1 MEAKVRPL
9 TMHVRALTSAI
20 ASPFSYSRVDALKK
34 SIQLFLD
41 WSVCGGTTAQ
51 GDPCDIVQSYF
62 VPRSLQEKP
71 PAPSWHLIQTALR
84 NTNVA
89 SSVFHRT
96 FPRRDLLF
104 QPGAVQ
110 ICDMTDEEALN
121 WSTLVVPRRPPLP
134 GAGPVAT
141 PPAALPTVTPSPGLF
156 ASSSTASP
164 TTQAPL
170 KFELFEPLRAVTL
183 VEQELAM
190 RFLQGV
196 SNLVPG
202 QKEFI
207 GESPLLPLF
216 AETMLCLK
224 QHLDALWEQQQQQG
238 IATSTFASS
247 SALGLERNELSSAAV
262 TLSGT
267 TGAAAAG
274 GGVGGA
280 SLFANSVPFRSAAS
294 VEASLFAGTVSS
306 VVANRHAPVRLN
318 PALEATIAAMIDAV
332 ESACHY
338 QPRSLVVLVSSGA
351 LKAALHVAL
360 CSYAPRDIRCSLLD
374 TLSVLLQ
381 EIAPFRRLVQAP
393 PSFAGMQPSSPVPG
407 SFGAAAGAAIP
418 QSQAPQAPPR
428 DSLTCMLDAARG
440 GNVMSP
446 LDLFVHGAGSPM
458 LSSSMTIT
466 TLGVAGGGGHGGG
479 AGAGAGGMLGGS
491 GSGSQQPI
499 PFGMDRASASKFD
512 SAIRDVLSQRR
523 LLGILPQLTSLRD
536 VKGVSVSL
544 SMPRAELH
552 RLLHKGQREREKK
565 LADIISHI
573 DELQTAEGFLEGVG
587 GGVLSHLHG
596 TSALNYNNAAAA
608 TQHNSISPPPS
619 ILSATGSAD
628 PASSNSKLQATLI
641 G

>member
-1 MEAKVRPL
+1 MTEGFIRSFEVAIEMEATVRPL
-9 TMHVRALTSAI
+9 TAQVRALTSAMG
-20 ASPFSYSRVDALKK
+20 SPFSYSRVDALKK
-34 SIQLFLD
+34 GIQLFLD

-51 GDPCDIVQSYF
+51 GDPCDVVQSYF

-71 PAPSWHLIQTALR
+71 PAPTWHLIQSALR

-110 ICDMTDEEALN
+110 ICDMTEDEALS
-121 WSTLVVPRRPPLP
+121 WTTLVVPRRPPLP
-134 GAGPVAT
+134 GAGPVST
-141 PPAALPTVTPSPGLF
+141 PPAALPIVTPSPHL
-156 ASSSTASP
+156 ASSNSTSP
-164 TTQAPL
+164 TTAPL
-170 KFELFEPLRAVTL
+170 KFEFFEPLRAVTL

-224 QHLDALWEQQQQQG
+224 QHMDALWEQQQQQG

-247 SALGLERNELSSAAV
+247 SAMGLERNEMSSAAV

-267 TGAAAAG
+267 AAAPAAG
-274 GGVGGA
+274 GGGV
-280 SLFANSVPFRSAAS
+280 FANSVPFRSATS
-294 VEASLFAGTVSS
+294 VEGSLFAGTVNSS
-306 VVANRHAPVRLN
+306 VANRHAPVRLN
-318 PALEATIAAMIDAV
+318 PALEAAIAAMIDAV
-332 ESACHY
+332 EAACHY

-393 PSFAGMQPSSPVPG
+393 PLSFAALQPTSPIPNA
-407 SFGAAAGAAIP
+407 FGAAAGAAPPP
-418 QSQAPQAPPR
+418 QLPAPR
-428 DSLTCMLDAARG
+428 DSLACMLEAARG
-440 GNVMSP
+440 GSVLSP
-446 LDLFVHGAGSPM
+446 LDLYVQGVAGSPM
-458 LSSSMTIT
+458 LNSSLTIA
-466 TLGVAGGGGHGGG
+466 TLGVAGGAH
-479 AGAGAGGMLGGS
+479 AGAS
-491 GSGSQQPI
+491 GSNPQPI

-512 SAIRDVLSQRR
+512 STIRDVLSQRR
-523 LLGILPQLTSLRD
+523 LLGILPQLVALRD
-536 VKGVSVSL
+536 VRGVSVSL

-573 DELQTAEGFLEGVG
+573 DELQTVEGFLVG
-587 GGVLSHLHG
+587 GGLV
-596 TSALNYNNAAAA
+596 
-608 TQHNSISPPPS
+608 PPPS
-619 ILSATGSAD
+619 SSILMNISATPNPPSIVSTTGTAEA
-628 PASSNSKLQATLI
+628 ASSGSKLQATLV